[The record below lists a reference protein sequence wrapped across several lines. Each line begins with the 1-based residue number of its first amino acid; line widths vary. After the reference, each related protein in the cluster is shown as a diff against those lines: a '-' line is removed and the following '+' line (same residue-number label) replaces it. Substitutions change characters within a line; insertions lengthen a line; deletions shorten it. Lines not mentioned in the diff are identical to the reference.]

1 MRHLLHPV
9 RTALSVAVGSLC
21 LAMVAAPVAAQ
32 AVQLTPEQKE
42 QASKVVDKDLKRMK
56 STGEETRR
64 LNAMIQNANPE
75 QKHEYGKLIKQRD
88 NQTAGTPWEAPHAIT
103 PIESAANPS
112 TPSWH
117 APGNAEIPYNAP
129 GRSHRVTEGLHE
141 ARSACAAS
149 AHPEQDSTC
158 QALSTN
164 SGY

>member
-1 MRHLLHPV
+1 MRRLIM
-9 RTALSVAVGSLC
+9 ALALVATFS
-21 LAMVAAPVAAQ
+21 AHA
-32 AVQLTPEQKE
+32 QLTPEQKE

-64 LNAMIQNANPE
+64 LNAMIQNASPE

-117 APGNAEIPYNAP
+117 APGSAEIPYNAP
-129 GRSHRVTEGLHE
+129 GRSHRVTEGLQE
-141 ARSACAAS
+141 ARSACAAN
-149 AHPEQDSTC
+149 AHPEHDSTC